1 MANFGD
7 VVNTIPYIIDRGNDI
22 EKDSVE
28 GDLGWCRGRWDG
40 IIFDGLLEE
49 MKR

>member
-7 VVNTIPYIIDRGNDI
+7 VVNIVPDIIDRENDI
-22 EKDSVE
+22 EKGSVE
-28 GDLGWCRGRWDG
+28 GDLGWCRRRWDG